1 MGGGLVSDRDLSAHP
16 PLSTHP
22 LVWMVEHSP
31 ESNAGQAGIS
41 VQISRDSPI
50 SLTQES
56 GRAGPAEWEL
66 LVFHSL
72 HYKHATAANMVEWND
87 C

>member
-1 MGGGLVSDRDLSAHP
+1 MKRVSVCLGVGGGLVSDRDLSAPLP
-16 PLSTHP
+16 PP
-22 LVWMVEHSP
+22 FVWMVEHSP

-56 GRAGPAEWEL
+56 ARA
-66 LVFHSL
+66 
-72 HYKHATAANMVEWND
+72 T
-87 C
+87 